1 MNAEDLMRRDVVTV
15 AVDDTLEQAARLML
29 AHGVNALPVLRD
41 DGSVAGVVGIKDVL
55 RAPAPSGNGT
65 QLTRYQRLE
74 QRAEVLPST
83 RVRDVMALPPITFAP
98 DAPAADV
105 AATLVNRG
113 VHPIVVLDGRRLV
126 GVIGRADVV
135 AAIIGLMDS
144 GRG

>member
-65 QLTRYQRLE
+65 QQ
-74 QRAEVLPST
+74 VLPST
-83 RVRDVMALPPITFAP
+83 RVRDVMARPPITVAP

-113 VHPIVVLDGRRLV
+113 VHPIVVHDGGRLV
-126 GVIGRADVV
+126 GVIGRADIV
-135 AAIIGLMDS
+135 AAIIGLVDS